1 MQIAFKEWA
10 AIVDAL
16 GGGEQIIILR
26 KGGISEGLGGF
37 QIEHERF
44 LLFPTLFHQQR
55 ESVLPAAQRR
65 YDLIAPSL
73 SAETLRLEYFAEVVD
88 WKFLDSL
95 ADAQR
100 LVGQHVWR
108 EEVIRERFDWGKTK
122 SIYAMA
128 VRVFR
133 LPQAVELPMRAGF
146 GGCKSWIDLGEVVAT
161 SGAQPVLGEAAFV
174 EQLEKFR
181 AALATCRQH
190 LAGEPASETLAAH

>member
-10 AIVDAL
+10 VIVDAL

-65 YDLIAPSL
+65 YDVIAPSL
-73 SAETLRLEYFAEVVD
+73 SADTLRLEYFAEVVD

-100 LVGQHVWR
+100 LDGQHVWR

-133 LPQAVELPMRAGF
+133 LPQAVELPMHADY
-146 GGCKSWIDLGEVVAT
+146 GGCKSWIDLGEVIAM
-161 SGAQPVLGEAAFV
+161 SGAQPVLEETAFQEKLRKFSTATERGLQAAS
-174 EQLEKFR
+174 
-181 AALATCRQH
+181 T
-190 LAGEPASETLAAH
+190 